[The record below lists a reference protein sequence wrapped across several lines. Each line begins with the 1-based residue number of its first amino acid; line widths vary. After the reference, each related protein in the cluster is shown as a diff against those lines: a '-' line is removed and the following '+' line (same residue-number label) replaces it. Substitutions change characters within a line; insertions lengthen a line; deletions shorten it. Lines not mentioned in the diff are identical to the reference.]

1 MRRLDESPPEVR
13 ALVADR
19 LQYVLGGAGPRR
31 SDDQPEELDDQNP
44 ADDLL
49 DAGPE
54 QVAVR
59 PFGRLHLGVVA
70 VLVLLGL
77 LGAGWAMFRARP
89 VAVAT
94 PVAVGTA
101 AATVQPSDRASGSA
115 SAAPSARP
123 EIVVHVVG

>member
-94 PVAVGTA
+94 PGVAVTASTA
-101 AATVQPSDRASGSA
+101 APPGGTSGSTPVAA
-115 SAAPSARP
+115 SAR
-123 EIVVHVVG
+123 